1 MTMFTLTDA
10 AEMVSFGQSLGALL
24 QSGDVVILDGPLGA
38 GKTTLTKGIALGL
51 GVAEP
56 ITSPTFVIS
65 HVHRGARAS
74 LVHVD
79 AYRLGSHVEFDDLD
93 LDADLDTSVTV
104 VEWGES
110 RAEGLSDEPL
120 YVRIAPGDVGDVRQ
134 LTLQGSGARWT
145 VVIDTLQDW
154 SP

>member
-1 MTMFTLTDA
+1 MTTFILANATSM
-10 AEMVSFGQSLGALL
+10 MRFGESLGGLL
-24 QSGDVVILDGPLGA
+24 RAGDVVILDGPLGA

-51 GVAEP
+51 GITEP

-65 HVHRGARAS
+65 HVHQGVRAS

-79 AYRLGSHVEFDDLD
+79 AYRLGSHSEFDDLD
-93 LDADLDTSVTV
+93 LDVDLETSVTV
-104 VEWGES
+104 VEWGEG
-110 RAEGLSDEPL
+110 RAEGLSEEPL
-120 YVRIAPGDVGDVRQ
+120 YVRIAPEDVGDVRQ

-145 VVIDTLQDW
+145 AVIDTMQEW